1 MLVSFP
7 VLVPPDWAMV
17 TVFTVPLPDP
27 SSNASE
33 NLPNGESSCA
43 AVGQIRKSSSG
54 GGIST
59 AAGRLAV
66 WFQDAQSSI
75 WMAELH

>member
-1 MLVSFP
+1 VQHFHRYQPSP
-7 VLVPPDWAMV
+7 WAG
-17 TVFTVPLPDP
+17 T
-27 SSNASE
+27 
-33 NLPNGESSCA
+33 
-43 AVGQIRKSSSG
+43 
-54 GGIST
+54 GISI